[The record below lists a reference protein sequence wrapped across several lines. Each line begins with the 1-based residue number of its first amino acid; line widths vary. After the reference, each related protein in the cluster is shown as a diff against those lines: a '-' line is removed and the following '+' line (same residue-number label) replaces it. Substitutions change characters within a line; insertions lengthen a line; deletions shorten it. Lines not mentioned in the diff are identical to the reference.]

1 MNKFTHQ
8 GEGGK
13 NLTRHYC
20 KSCKSPVY
28 VYVEKY
34 DMYCVYAG
42 LLNDISNIKESR
54 NVNFEK
60 VYFPFLDIK
69 EKKLET

>member
-1 MNKFTHQ
+1 
-8 GEGGK
+8 
-13 NLTRHYC
+13 
-20 KSCKSPVY
+20 
-28 VYVEKY
+28 
-34 DMYCVYAG
+34 MYCVYAG

-60 VYFPFLDIK
+60 VHFPFLDIK